1 MYYAPIY
8 KIPLKTISW
17 YFTEQQN
24 INRLKLSKL
33 FYNRIKTIFIWT
45 ISSTSISINIVFDD
59 PEIFPVSGVK
69 WIRIKDIKGNTERS
83 IKKPSYIQSM
93 QGNTKRTIIPKK
105 MNQILQIMNSTVSN
119 WELSFLVHHPFITAL
134 KMG

>member
-59 PEIFPVSGVK
+59 PEIFSVSGVK